1 MPMQSGRPAVLET
14 EALFTTAYGTV
25 GDGVR
30 DDAPPLQAAL
40 EDAAGRQL
48 IVPPGVYR
56 LGSTLRAPSGTR
68 LQAQPGARFV
78 LADGVGQST
87 HDYLLTNRDHGI
99 GNTDIE
105 IRGGD
110 WSGNTASNRRDGPI
124 LLPHG
129 YSGVLMHFFNVRGLR
144 VHGLTLRDA
153 ESYFFR
159 MSRVRDFE
167 ISAIRFESAWP
178 RDNND
183 GIHLGGECEDGLIRH
198 LRGVGAHVPN
208 DDMVALNADDALDRV
223 ECQGLLCG
231 PIRRIRIE
239 DLEAEHGHSFV
250 RLLSVRSPIEDVHV
264 RGIRGGCAIS
274 VLNMDACRG
283 CRIKLFDPEAGGASG
298 GVGVVRRVTV
308 EDVEVA
314 KAEPG
319 GGPLFRLEERAD
331 QLVVRNVRRRTRPG
345 VRDAEPTLQIRHVAD
360 HRFHLAGLTRKQARD
375 ARKFSRCPLHT
386 SEALESSRG
395 HALTGKLVRRG
406 RFQLPA
412 GGFTEFTMRQDHDAL
427 AEGTHHHDNAAR
439 TDSGSIT
446 TSD

>member
-1 MPMQSGRPAVLET
+1 MLDA
-14 EALFTTAYGTV
+14 EALSANAYGAA
-25 GDGVR
+25 GDGLS

-40 EDAAGRQL
+40 EDAAGRRL

-56 LGSTLRAPSGTR
+56 LGRTLHAPSGTR
-68 LQAQPGARFV
+68 LHAQPGARFV
-78 LADGVGQST
+78 LADGAGRST
-87 HDYLLTNRDHGI
+87 HDYLLTNRDHAV

-105 IRGGD
+105 VSGGD
-110 WSGNTASNRRDGPI
+110 WSGNAPNNRRDGPI

-144 VHGLTLRDA
+144 IHDLTLRDA

-159 MSRVRDFE
+159 MSRIRDFE
-167 ISAIRFESAWP
+167 IVGIRFESAWP

-198 LRGVGAHVPN
+198 LRGTGAHVPN

-231 PIRRIRIE
+231 PIRRVHIE
-239 DLEAEHGHSFV
+239 DIQAEHCHSFV

-264 RGIRGGCAIS
+264 RGLRGGCSIS

-283 CRIKLFDPEAGGASG
+283 CRIKLFDPAAGGASG

-314 KAEPG
+314 KAAPG

-331 QLVVRNVRRRTRPG
+331 NLAIRNFRRRTLPG
-345 VRDAEPTLQIRHVAD
+345 VRDAEPTLQIHHVAD
-360 HRFHLAGLTRKQARD
+360 HRFQIAGLTRKQAQD
-375 ARKFSRCPLHT
+375 TCKFSRCHLH
-386 SEALESSRG
+386 SEEALSSSRG
-395 HALTGKLVRRG
+395 HFLTGELLEGG
-406 RFQLPA
+406 RFLLPR
-412 GGFTEFTMRQDHDAL
+412 GGFKDFIMRQDHNAL
-427 AEGTHHHDNAAR
+427 AKGTHAHDNAAR
-439 TDSGSIT
+439 TDSGSIAAP
-446 TSD
+446 D